1 MKKTSYIKI
10 AVLFSVFAVTSVSAQ
25 ALVYTPQNPSFGG
38 NTFNHQWMM
47 SEATAQ
53 NGFTDDGSSKYDPY
67 SRNPLD
73 DFQESLNR
81 QILSQLSRQLI
92 GNAFGEDQIK
102 EGKYELGDYI
112 IDISEG
118 AEGVNINILDN
129 TTGDET
135 TVVVP
140 YL

>member
-1 MKKTSYIKI
+1 MNTTNYLKI
-10 AVLFSVFAVTSVSAQ
+10 AFLISIFAVTSVTAQ
-25 ALVYTPQNPSFGG
+25 ELVYTPKNPSFGG

-53 NGFTDDGSSKYDPY
+53 NGFTDDGSAYDPY
-67 SRNPLD
+67 SRDPLD
-73 DFQESLNR
+73 DFEESLNR
-81 QILSQLSRQLI
+81 QILSQLSRQLVGDI
-92 GNAFGEDQIK
+92 FGEEDFQ
-102 EGKYELGDYI
+102 EGRYELGDYL

-118 AEGVNINILDN
+118 VEGVNIYILDN
-129 TTGDET
+129 STGNET

>member
-1 MKKTSYIKI
+1 MKMTGYFKMTFLIL
-10 AVLFSVFAVTSVSAQ
+10 AFAASSAFAQ
-25 ALVYTPQNPSFGG
+25 ELVYTPKNPSFGG

-53 NGFTDDGSSKYDPY
+53 NGFTDDAGSNYDRY
-67 SRNPLD
+67 SRDPLE

-81 QILSQLSRQLI
+81 QILSQLSRQLVGDI
-92 GNAFGEDQIK
+92 FGEEDFQ
-102 EGKYELGDYI
+102 EGRYELGDYV

-118 AEGVNINILDN
+118 AEGVNIYILDN
-129 TTGDET
+129 SSGNESTI
-135 TVVVP
+135 VVP

>member
-1 MKKTSYIKI
+1 MKRINLLKI
-10 AVLFSVFAVTSVSAQ
+10 LLLLMVFGASSVFAQ

-92 GNAFGEDQIK
+92 GDAFGEDQIK
-102 EGKYELGDYI
+102 EGRYELGDYI

-118 AEGVNINILDN
+118 AEGVNIYILDN

>member
-1 MKKTSYIKI
+1 
-10 AVLFSVFAVTSVSAQ
+10 
-25 ALVYTPQNPSFGG
+25 
-38 NTFNHQWMM
+38 MM

-53 NGFTDDGSSKYDPY
+53 NGFTDDGSNKYDPY
-67 SRNPLD
+67 SKNPLD

-92 GNAFGEDQIK
+92 GDAFGEDQIK
-102 EGKYELGDYI
+102 EGRYELGDYV

-118 AEGVNINILDN
+118 AEGVNIYILDN